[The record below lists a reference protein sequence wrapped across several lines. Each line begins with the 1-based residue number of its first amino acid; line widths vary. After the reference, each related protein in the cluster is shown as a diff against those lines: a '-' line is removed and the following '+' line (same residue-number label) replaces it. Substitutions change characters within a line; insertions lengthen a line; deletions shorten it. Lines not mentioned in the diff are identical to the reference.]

1 MVLKNSQKKKQKT
14 LLIVV
19 KIEIFKV
26 VNEEINDTVINK
38 TVSIKK
44 EIYAVSMEVI
54 FNLIVN
60 NIIDDIMKLY
70 VK

>member
-1 MVLKNSQKKKQKT
+1 MKF
-14 LLIVV
+14 
-19 KIEIFKV
+19 FKV

-60 NIIDDIMKLY
+60 NIIDNIMKLY